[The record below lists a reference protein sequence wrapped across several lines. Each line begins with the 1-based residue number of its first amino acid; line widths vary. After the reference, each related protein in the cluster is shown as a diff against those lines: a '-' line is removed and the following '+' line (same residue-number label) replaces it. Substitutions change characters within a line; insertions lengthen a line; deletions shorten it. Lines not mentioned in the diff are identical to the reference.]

1 MTPGSEEIF
10 SVEGVRR
17 ADRYASGHGR
27 SGWSLMQAAGTAV
40 AREIRSRSSPRQA
53 VIFIGSGNNGGDGF
67 VIAKA
72 LADSGWPVRV
82 ASVFPDREWTGDAY
96 VAAQHWTGPVAP
108 ATPDSMAGAGL
119 FVDAIFGTGLSRP
132 PDGAVADLIKAINAS
147 GVPVVAV
154 DIPSGL
160 SGDRAEPE
168 GIAVRADLTVTFH
181 RLRPAHLLQ
190 PSAQFCGELVCADI
204 GIPDHTPPEGD
215 IVAHRNGPGLWPD
228 WPHSGSPDTHKHRKG
243 RLAVLSGPAK
253 STGAARMAAEAG
265 LRVGAGLVTMLTP
278 PGAALVNAS
287 HLTEVMIRSF
297 DHSDGFLEAL
307 DDLRATAAVL
317 GPAAGK
323 TDALKEIVIAA
334 LSRPL
339 PVVLDGDALSAFA
352 DDPDHLLG
360 HLRHHDVI
368 TPHAGEFERLFP
380 GLTGTSLNKIEAAQ
394 AAAEKAGCVVVYKG
408 ADSVIAVP
416 GRTPRINTHA
426 SPALATA
433 GTGDTL
439 AGLIGGLLAQGAP
452 AFDAASAAVWLHGEA
467 GLRLGSGLIAG
478 ELADAIPGVMQN
490 LARRRRIA
498 AARAAL
504 IGG

>member
-1 MTPGSEEIF
+1 MTPGPAEIF
-10 SVEGVRR
+10 SVDGVRR
-17 ADRYASGHGR
+17 ADRHASGHGR
-27 SGWSLMQAAGTAV
+27 SAWVLMQTAGRSVVDAITA
-40 AREIRSRSSPRQA
+40 RWSPRQT
-53 VIFIGSGNNGGDGF
+53 VIFVGPGNNGGDGF
-67 VIAKA
+67 VIANGLSDA
-72 LADSGWPVRV
+72 GWPVRV
-82 ASVFPDREWTGDAY
+82 VRVFPDRNWTGDAH
-96 VAAQHWTGPVAP
+96 VAAQHWAGPVNGLG
-108 ATPDSMAGAGL
+108 PDSLSGAGL
-119 FVDAIFGTGLSRP
+119 IVDAIFGTGLSRSP
-132 PDGAVADLIKAINAS
+132 EGEAAELIAAINAC
-147 GVPVVAV
+147 GAPVVAV

-160 SGDRAEPE
+160 NGDRGEPQGE
-168 GIAVRADLTVTFH
+168 AVEADLTVTFH

-190 PSAQFCGELVCADI
+190 PSRQFCGKIVCADI
-204 GIPDHTPPEGD
+204 GIPDHDPPEGD
-215 IVAHRNGPGLWPD
+215 VVARLNHPALWPD
-228 WPHSGSPDTHKHRKG
+228 WPETGAADTHKHRKG

-253 STGAARMAAEAG
+253 STGAARMAAVAG
-265 LRVGAGLVTMLTP
+265 LRAGAGLVTMLTP
-278 PGAALVNAS
+278 PGAALVNAN

-297 DHSDGFLEAL
+297 RDVEDFLTGL
-307 DDLRATAAVL
+307 DAIRATAAVL

-323 TDALKEIVIAA
+323 SDALKQIVIAA

-339 PVVLDGDALSAFA
+339 PVVLDGDALSVFC
-352 DDPDHLLG
+352 DDPGHLLG
-360 HLRHHDVI
+360 HLRDHDVI

-380 GLTGTSLNKIEAAQ
+380 GLSGTSLNKIEAAR
-394 AAAEKAGCVVVYKG
+394 AAADRAGCVVVFKG

-416 GRTPRINTHA
+416 GRTPRINTNA

-478 ELADAIPGVMQN
+478 ELADVMPAIMQD

-498 AARAAL
+498 AVRAAL

>member
-1 MTPGSEEIF
+1 
-10 SVEGVRR
+10 
-17 ADRYASGHGR
+17 
-27 SGWSLMQAAGTAV
+27 MQTAGAAV
-40 AREIRSRSSPRQA
+40 ADQILMRWSPRQA
-53 VIFIGSGNNGGDGF
+53 VIFAGAGNNGGDGL
-67 VIAKA
+67 VIARA
-72 LADSGWPVRV
+72 LADAGWPVRV
-82 ASVFPDREWTGDAY
+82 ERVFPDKEWTGDAD
-96 VAAQHWTGPVAP
+96 VAAQHWKGPLAP
-108 ATPDSMAGAGL
+108 TTPDSLAGAEL
-119 FVDAIFGTGLSRP
+119 IVDAIFGTGLSRRP
-132 PDGAVADLIKAINAS
+132 EGVAAELIEAINSS
-147 GVPVVAV
+147 GVPVVSV

-160 SGDRAEPE
+160 SGDRAAPE
-168 GIAVRADLTVTFH
+168 GAVVEADLTVTFH

-190 PSAQFCGELVCADI
+190 PARQFCGEIVCADI
-204 GIPDHTPPEGD
+204 GIPDHAPPEGD
-215 IVAHRNGPGLWPD
+215 LVARWNHPGLWPA
-228 WPHSGSPDTHKHRKG
+228 WPHSGAPDTHKHRKG

-253 STGAARMAAEAG
+253 ATGAARMAAEAG
-265 LRVGAGLVTMLTP
+265 LRAGAGLVTMLTP
-278 PGAALVNAS
+278 SGAALVNAS

-297 DHSDGFLEAL
+297 KDVEDFLSGL
-307 DDLRATAAVL
+307 DDIRATAAVL

-339 PVVLDGDALSAFA
+339 PVVLDGDALSVFE

-380 GLTGTSLNKIEAAQ
+380 DLSDSALNKIEAAR
-394 AAAEKAGCVVVYKG
+394 AAADKAGCVVVYKG

-416 GRTPRINTHA
+416 GEIPRINTHA

-439 AGLIGGLLAQGAP
+439 AGLIGGFLAQGAP

-467 GLRLGSGLIAG
+467 GLRLGPGLIAG
-478 ELADAIPGVMQN
+478 ELADAMPGVMQD

-504 IGG
+504 IGR

>member
-10 SVEGVRR
+10 SMDGVRR
-17 ADRYASGHGR
+17 AERYASGHGR
-27 SGWSLMQAAGTAV
+27 SGWVLMRAAGAAV
-40 AREIRSRSSPRQA
+40 ADEVRCRWNPRQT
-53 VIFIGSGNNGGDGF
+53 VIFAGPGNNGGDGL
-67 VIAKA
+67 VIAERLSEA
-72 LADSGWPVRV
+72 GWQVRV
-82 ASVFPDREWTGDAY
+82 ERVFPDKGWTGDAH
-96 VAAQHWTGPVAP
+96 VAAQHWSGPLHSAG
-108 ATPDSMAGAGL
+108 TDSLADAEL
-119 FVDAIFGTGLSRP
+119 IVDAIFGTGLTRP
-132 PDGAVADLIKAINAS
+132 PEGVAAELIKSISSS

-160 SGDRAEPE
+160 NGDRARPE
-168 GIAVRADLTVTFH
+168 GEAVRADLTVTFH

-190 PSAQFCGELVCADI
+190 PSRQFCGEIVCADI
-204 GIPDHTPPEGD
+204 GIPQHLPPEGD
-215 IVAHRNGPGLWPD
+215 VVAHWNHPGLWPD
-228 WPHSGSPDTHKHRKG
+228 WPHSGVPDTHKHRRG

-253 STGAARMAAEAG
+253 ATGAARMAAEAG
-265 LRVGAGLVTMLTP
+265 LRAGAGLVTMLTP

-297 DHSDGFLEAL
+297 KDCDGFLEAL
-307 DDLRATAAVL
+307 DDIRATAAVL

-323 TDALKEIVIAA
+323 TDALKQVVIAA

-339 PVVLDGDALSAFA
+339 PVVLDGDALSVFEN
-352 DDPDHLLG
+352 DPDHLLG

-380 GLTGTSLNKIEAAQ
+380 GLTGTALNKIEAARS
-394 AAAEKAGCVVVYKG
+394 AADKAGCVVVFKG
-408 ADSVIAVP
+408 ADSVIAAP

-439 AGLIGGLLAQGAP
+439 AGLIGGFLAHGAP

-467 GLRLGSGLIAG
+467 GLRLGPGMIAG
-478 ELADAIPGVMQN
+478 ELADAMPSVMQD
-490 LARRRRIA
+490 LARRRRMA

-504 IGG
+504 IGR

>member
-10 SVEGVRR
+10 SIEGVRR

-27 SGWSLMQAAGTAV
+27 SGWALMQAAGAAV
-40 AREIRSRSSPRQA
+40 ADQIQTHWSPRQTL
-53 VIFIGSGNNGGDGF
+53 IFTGAGNNGGDGL
-67 VIAKA
+67 VIAER
-72 LADSGWPVRV
+72 LAAAGWPVRV
-82 ASVFPDREWTGDAY
+82 ECVFPGREWTGDAD
-96 VAAQHWTGPVAP
+96 VAAQHWTGPLAP
-108 ATPDSMAGAGL
+108 ATPDSLTGAEL
-119 FVDAIFGTGLSRP
+119 IVDAIFGTGLSRRP
-132 PDGAVADLIKAINAS
+132 EGLAAELIKAINAS
-147 GVPVVAV
+147 GRPVVAV

-160 SGDRAEPE
+160 SGDRAGPE
-168 GIAVRADLTVTFH
+168 GVAVRADLTVTFH

-190 PSAQFCGELVCADI
+190 PSAQFCGEVVRADI
-204 GIPDHTPPEGD
+204 GIPEHTPPEGD
-215 IVAHRNGPGLWPD
+215 IVARWNHPGLWPD
-228 WPHSGSPDTHKHRKG
+228 WPHSGAPDTHKHRKG

-265 LRVGAGLVTMLTP
+265 LRAGAGLVTMLTP

-297 DHSDGFLEAL
+297 RDSDDFLSGL
-307 DDLRATAAVL
+307 DDIRATAAVL

-323 TDALKEIVIAA
+323 NDALRELVIAA

-339 PVVLDGDALSAFA
+339 PVVLDGDALSVFE
-352 DDPDHLLG
+352 DDPGHLLG

-380 GLTGTSLNKIEAAQ
+380 GLTNSALNKIEAAR
-394 AAAEKAGCVVVYKG
+394 AAAEMAGCVVAYKG

-426 SPALATA
+426 SSALATA

-467 GLRLGSGLIAG
+467 ALRLGPGLIAG
-478 ELADAIPGVMQN
+478 ELADAMLGVMQD
-490 LARRRRIA
+490 LARRRRIG

>member
-1 MTPGSEEIF
+1 
-10 SVEGVRR
+10 
-17 ADRYASGHGR
+17 
-27 SGWSLMQAAGTAV
+27 MQAAGTAV
-40 AREIRSRSSPRQA
+40 SREIRQRWSPRQA
-53 VIFIGSGNNGGDGF
+53 VIFVGAGNNGGDGF
-67 VIAKA
+67 LIAKA
-72 LADSGWPVRV
+72 LADAGWPVRV
-82 ASVFPDREWTGDAY
+82 ASVFPDRKWTGDAD
-96 VAAQHWTGPVAP
+96 VAAQHWSGSINP
-108 ATPDSMAGAGL
+108 ASTDSMAGAGL
-119 FVDAIFGTGLSRP
+119 VVDAIFGTGLSRP
-132 PDGAVADLIKAINAS
+132 PEGGVADLIEAINS
-147 GVPVVAV
+147 SELPVVAV

-160 SGDRAEPE
+160 SGDRGNPE
-168 GIAVRADLTVTFH
+168 GGAVKADLTVTFH
-181 RLRPAHLLQ
+181 RLRPAHVLQ
-190 PSAQFCGELVCADI
+190 PSTQFCGEVVCADI
-204 GIPDHTPPEGD
+204 GIPDHTPPDGD

-228 WPHSGSPDTHKHRKG
+228 WPHSGVPDTHKHRRG

-265 LRVGAGLVTMLTP
+265 LRAGAGLVTMLTP

-297 DHSDGFLEAL
+297 DHSDGFLEVL
-307 DDLRATAAVL
+307 DDIRATAAVL

-339 PVVLDGDALSAFA
+339 PVVLDGDALSVFEN
-352 DDPDHLLG
+352 DPGHLLG

-380 GLTGTSLNKIEAAQ
+380 GLTGTALNKIEAART
-394 AAAEKAGCVVVYKG
+394 AADKAGCVVVYKG

-416 GRTPRINTHA
+416 GQTPRINTHA

-439 AGLIGGLLAQGAP
+439 AGLIGGFLAQGAP

-467 GLRLGSGLIAG
+467 GLRLGPGLIAG
-478 ELADAIPGVMQN
+478 ELADAMPAVMQD

>member
-17 ADRYASGHGR
+17 ADAYASGHGR
-27 SGWSLMQAAGTAV
+27 SGWALMQAAGAAV
-40 AREIRSRSSPRQA
+40 ADEVRRRWNPCQT
-53 VIFIGSGNNGGDGF
+53 VIFAGPGNNGGDGL
-67 VIAKA
+67 VIARRLSEA
-72 LADSGWPVRV
+72 GWPVRV
-82 ASVFPDREWTGDAY
+82 ERVFPGKEWTGDAH
-96 VAAQHWTGPVAP
+96 VAAQHWSGPVHSAG
-108 ATPDSMAGAGL
+108 TDSIAGAEL
-119 FVDAIFGTGLSRP
+119 IIDAIFGTGLTRP
-132 PDGAVADLIKAINAS
+132 PEGVAAKLIKAISSS
-147 GVPVVAV
+147 GLPVVAV

-160 SGDRAEPE
+160 NGDRGRTE
-168 GIAVRADLTVTFH
+168 GEAVRADLTVTFH

-190 PSAQFCGELVCADI
+190 PSRQYCGEIVCADI
-204 GIPDHTPPEGD
+204 GIPEHEPPEGD
-215 IVAHRNGPGLWPD
+215 VVARWNHPGLWPD
-228 WPHSGSPDTHKHRKG
+228 WPHSGVPDTHKHRRG

-265 LRVGAGLVTMLTP
+265 LRAGAGLVTMLTP

-297 DHSDGFLEAL
+297 DHSDAFLEAL

-339 PVVLDGDALSAFA
+339 PVVLDGDALSVFE
-352 DDPDHLLG
+352 DDPGHLLG

-380 GLTGTSLNKIEAAQ
+380 GLTGTALNKIEAAR

-467 GLRLGSGLIAG
+467 GLRLGPGLIAG
-478 ELADAIPGVMQN
+478 ELADAMPGVMQD

-504 IGG
+504 IGR